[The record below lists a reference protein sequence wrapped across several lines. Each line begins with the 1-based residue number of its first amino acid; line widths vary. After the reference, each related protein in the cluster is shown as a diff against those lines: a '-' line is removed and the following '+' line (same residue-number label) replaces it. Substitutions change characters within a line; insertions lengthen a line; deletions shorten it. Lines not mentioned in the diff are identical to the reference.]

1 MAEITNE
8 ENLNLTE
15 ITSEENLNLTGYSDT
30 DDDDDEMENVENV
43 DQPEAS
49 QSENVELS
57 ENIHAG
63 DVEGNQDIQI
73 CGSDDDDDGQL
84 DEQVIQG
91 FLRHLVQ
98 LQEQVVKKKKENRL
112 IPCVSN
118 FLKLDFDQKS
128 QQISPT
134 IIRHLLHVCELIVR
148 DKLDIKIDHGDR
160 GVLEHIT
167 SKDCPK
173 KDIKFTLVE
182 DMRIHS
188 YIRKAVRQLEAIKQN
203 HSHKNG
209 GRNELLNTAK
219 RSSEEA
225 GLIESRQEVKKS
237 VKNNSSTAGNDII
250 NFLRK
255 TDSYRKSVGLDQPVN
270 DDDDGANAPV
280 PVTAGVSGAG
290 HKAGTVAA
298 SAHKIEQH
306 LQKHDVKPIAN
317 GIKMGDTELNI
328 SYEDM
333 MEDLTR
339 NYTQTQP
346 NLTPNNRRRVL
357 ILLKRTG
364 MPVSYVRN
372 KKMKEEY
379 KQLLSVSKPSASASP
394 STLIPTPQ
402 TSKGKSKSKGRR
414 YRSYL
419 SA

>member
-1 MAEITNE
+1 MAEITH
-8 ENLNLTE
+8 
-15 ITSEENLNLTGYSDT
+15 EENLNLTGYSDT
-30 DDDDDEMENVENV
+30 DDDDMENVENAVITPENV

-49 QSENVELS
+49 QSENVELA
-57 ENIHAG
+57 ENIHAD
-63 DVEGNQDIQI
+63 DVDVGNRDIPDFQT
-73 CGSDDDDDGQL
+73 CGSDDDDDEQL

-91 FLRHLVQ
+91 FLQHLIQ
-98 LQEQVVKKKKENRL
+98 LQEKVVKKKKESRL

-118 FLKLDFDQKS
+118 FLRLDFDQKS

-209 GRNELLNTAK
+209 GRT
-219 RSSEEA
+219 
-225 GLIESRQEVKKS
+225 
-237 VKNNSSTAGNDII
+237 GNDII

-270 DDDDGANAPV
+270 DDDDAANAPV
-280 PVTAGVSGAG
+280 PVTAGASGAG
-290 HKAGTVAA
+290 HKPGTVAA
-298 SAHKIEQH
+298 SAQKIEQH

-328 SYEDM
+328 SYQDM

-346 NLTPNNRRRVL
+346 NLTANNRRRVL

-379 KQLLSVSKPSASASP
+379 KQLLSVSKPSATASP

-402 TSKGKSKSKGRR
+402 TSKGKSKGR
-414 YRSYL
+414 
-419 SA
+419 